1 MFERIIFLVQFNFY
15 HDNNKKEKKI
25 EFRDWNKKK
34 ARTRK
39 KIIKDYIKDK
49 KKNKWENQTKLKI
62 IERDTTH

>member
-1 MFERIIFLVQFNFY
+1 VFERIIFLVQFNFY

-49 KKNKWENQTKLKI
+49 KKNK
-62 IERDTTH
+62 